1 MVTEQTKTIRTQVLQ
16 DIYKAIDEYLYSRF
30 SKVLTNYL
38 TFLYDDK
45 EVQGKNIFHVIA
57 LKESVD
63 VMSVYDDIKNRT
75 YEVFK
80 RYNIK
85 PFIFFGDAYT
95 EETIKKEGFTQVLKQ
110 TIIPPINSAY
120 VQFLQ
125 EHPEVALLILSP
137 IGVVSSASQNNNVD
151 EEFVSRRKFEEII
164 LTGIQRKASDIHIV
178 LKPTEY
184 HVFYRIDG
192 LAIHEPKFTMSKK
205 EGGDL
210 LRYMLNLAA
219 KETKGA
225 QFNPE
230 IRLRHQDGKI
240 TFNHPTLQHPIGLRV
255 AFTPDGVSMEHMKTT
270 IRILKTQDINLSE
283 TAIRSHLIER
293 GYIDKNDLTIQERI
307 KQEPLVYALISM
319 GYLEEDAR
327 LINSFLTAKRGLIV
341 ISGITNSGKSTFVN
355 TILNFT
361 NNRLVATVE
370 DPIEYVVK
378 KANVSQYQL
387 FQGSEDMQMD
397 FLDYIKAFKRGDL
410 DVVFIGEW
418 RRHEGLTDAILEQ
431 AMAGQLIYTTLHI
444 ATAFHIYEA
453 LRSMYKVRLED
464 LRSILYLSWNQVL
477 VPQLCPHCKIERKDY
492 HPSKDEQFVHALQNS
507 LLLTDRMKQRLLGF
521 NPDRT
526 INTSIK
532 TYYFRNPKGCPH
544 CNYTGYKGRQP
555 VYDYFVPTV
564 DMYDILGD
572 RLSPIDIIRTKW
584 NNEKK
589 KTKVDTYLEFVKQG
603 VISIVDIVGND
614 VVDRII

>member
-1 MVTEQTKTIRTQVLQ
+1 MKMKADHAQELRATILQ
-16 DIYKAIDEYLYSRF
+16 EIYKSIDDYLYSRF
-30 SKVLTNYL
+30 SKVFTNYV

-45 EVQGKNIFHVIA
+45 ELQGKSIFHVIA

-63 VMSVYDDIKNRT
+63 VMTVYDDIKNRV
-75 YEVFK
+75 YDVFK
-80 RYNIK
+80 HHNIP
-85 PFIFFGDAYT
+85 PFIFFGDTYT
-95 EETIKKEGFTQVLKQ
+95 EEAVKKEGFTQVLKQ
-110 TIIPPINSAY
+110 TMLPPPNSAY
-120 VQFLQ
+120 IQFLQ
-125 EHPEVALLILSP
+125 EHPEVALLILP
-137 IGVVSSASQNNNVD
+137 PVGVTTQSNNAE

-205 EGGDL
+205 EGAEL

-230 IRLRHQDGKI
+230 VRLRHQDGKI
-240 TFNHPTLQHPIGLRV
+240 TFNHPSLQQPIGLRA

-270 IRILKTQDINLSE
+270 IRILKTQDINLTE
-283 TAIRSHLIER
+283 VAIRSALIEK
-293 GYIDKNDLTIQERI
+293 GYISKDDTTIQERI

-355 TILNFT
+355 TILNFI

-370 DPIEYVVK
+370 DPIEYVVR

-410 DVVFIGEW
+410 DVVFVGEW

-444 ATAFHIYEA
+444 ATSFHIYEA

-464 LRSILYLSWNQVL
+464 LRSILYLSWNQAL
-477 VPQLCPHCKIERKDY
+477 VPKLCPHCKIEKKDY
-492 HPSKDEQFVHALQNS
+492 HPSKDEQFVHALQHS

-526 INTSIK
+526 LNTSIK

-564 DMYDILGD
+564 DMYDTLGE

-584 NNEKK
+584 NNERK
-589 KTKVDTYLEFVKQG
+589 KTKVDTYLEFVRQG